1 MQKVKNEMSIG
12 DGLTQYAHVI
22 VHAFHL
28 AIIVVDANVAL
39 LEDTKLGIH
48 YKKKTFVPRFFMFLR
63 ADVHISTYVHQF

>member
-1 MQKVKNEMSIG
+1 MPIG

-22 VHAFHL
+22 GHAFHL

-48 YKKKTFVPRFFMFLR
+48 GRKKAFVPQFF
-63 ADVHISTYVHQF
+63 YVP

>member
-1 MQKVKNEMSIG
+1 VLLGWARSPYIKNEMLIG

-22 VHAFHL
+22 GHAFHL

-48 YKKKTFVPRFFMFLR
+48 GRKKAFVPQFF
-63 ADVHISTYVHQF
+63 YVP